1 MSHYARV
8 IDGVVIEVLVAEQD
22 FIDVYSTQVEGEFIQ
37 TSYNT
42 QRGVHID
49 PETGEPSAD
58 QTRALRKNYASVGG
72 EYNADL
78 DMFIPP
84 KEYPS
89 WTVLDETIG
98 EYVAPVAKP
107 DDGNTYEWDESQTN
121 WVIVEA

>member
-42 QRGVHID
+42 QHGVHID

-58 QTRALRKNYASVGG
+58 QSKALRMNYASVGG
-72 EYNADL
+72 EYNSEL

-107 DDGNTYEWDESQTN
+107 DDGNEYEWDESQTN
-121 WVIVEA
+121 WVIVGA